1 MPRQPTGNPRGRP
14 RGTGTIGEDQARL
27 TVRIPGELYTRFV
40 AFAEGRS
47 FTRGAP
53 QLAVCVRDALDH
65 YLTCQYKRQTGNI
78 PPAGEYIKRQTE
90 KSTAVRDAVGREAA
104 EDTRQTRRMP
114 DAGMQPAEPESIGQ
128 PTNGPARRKTTQEQ
142 AIADTANNNRQ
153 TAILPEPFDRRT
165 FKLGALCKAGHDFHG
180 GQSLIRI
187 TSNQCRACE
196 REKAQRR
203 TQTQRPPSA

>member
-1 MPRQPTGNPRGRP
+1 MPRHPTGNPRGRP

-27 TVRIPGELYTRFV
+27 TVRIPGELYNRFI

-65 YLTCQYKRQTGNI
+65 YLTCQYKRQTGNM
-78 PPAGEYIKRQTE
+78 PRAGENIKRQTE
-90 KSTAVRDAVGREAA
+90 KSTAVRDAVGGEAA
-104 EDTRQTRRMP
+104 EDPRQP
-114 DAGMQPAEPESIGQ
+114 IPVPALSVEPAELHNISQ
-128 PTNGPARRKTTQEQ
+128 PKNVQ
-142 AIADTANNNRQ
+142 AHSHALSELVNAETLENKRQ
-153 TAILPEPFDRRT
+153 TAIPPEPYDPRT
-165 FKLGALCKAGHDFHG
+165 FKLGPLCKAGHDFHG

-203 TQTQRPPSA
+203 T